1 VEEVKSHLN
10 EEKEEKPLKDISPKI
25 ILMAVSNRL
34 VVSAG
39 RILGDS
45 QGKEVSLSRGLVA
58 YLAKREGGQSGKQVA
73 DFLNRDPSVI
83 VRMVEKVES
92 KIQED
97 NSLRRL
103 VETLARSLAKRG

>member
-1 VEEVKSHLN
+1 
-10 EEKEEKPLKDISPKI
+10 
-25 ILMAVSNRL
+25 MTVSNRL
-34 VVSAG
+34 GVSAG
-39 RILGDS
+39 RILSDS

-58 YLAKREGGQSGKQVA
+58 YLAEREGRQSGKQVA

-97 NSLRRL
+97 NNLRRF
-103 VETLARSLAKRG
+103 VETLARS

>member
-1 VEEVKSHLN
+1 
-10 EEKEEKPLKDISPKI
+10 
-25 ILMAVSNRL
+25 M
-34 VVSAG
+34 
-39 RILGDS
+39 
-45 QGKEVSLSRGLVA
+45 
-58 YLAKREGGQSGKQVA
+58 A

-97 NSLRRL
+97 NNLRRL